1 MRPAK
6 SSASSARST
15 GEAEQDSPRLKRA
28 RSSMD
33 TFVIAGRTRLPSSSA
48 LMPETVD
55 MQIAESLLATEPS
68 IPSQQPVS
76 DNAEKVEGSGPK
88 PFRRHTRHDEAPP
101 KQLHHGLNVLP
112 TSTTDSNQRG
122 IVVGQDLVVSTRPL
136 VIGRARGRNYIP
148 LTSRHASLRS
158 SNKTSATWST
168 VSHRIFTDS
177 TGSSRMHETLEFIE
191 LYNELALKHGL
202 PRHAEAVEAK
212 DNGMRIAYDVCY

>member
-1 MRPAK
+1 MRPTK
-6 SSASSARST
+6 NSASSARST
-15 GEAEQDSPRLKRA
+15 SDAEQDRPGLKRA

-76 DNAEKVEGSGPK
+76 DNAEKVAASGPK
-88 PFRRHTRHDEAPP
+88 PSRRHARHDEAPR
-101 KQLHHGLNVLP
+101 KQLRQGLNVLP

-122 IVVGQDLVVSTRPL
+122 IVVGQDLVVSTQPL
-136 VIGRARGRNYIP
+136 VISRARGQNYIP
-148 LTSRHASLRS
+148 LISRHTSLRS

-202 PRHAEAVEAK
+202 PRYAESAEAK
-212 DNGMRIAYDVCY
+212 DNGMPIT